1 MYNVYV
7 HANSWHQDIP
17 ELTLEGRDP
26 ELTIEGQDPELTLEG
41 QDPELTLEGQDPEF
55 IYFQDT
61 RFSLANI

>member
-17 ELTLEGRDP
+17 ELTL
-26 ELTIEGQDPELTLEG
+26 EGQDPELTLEG

>member
-17 ELTLEGRDP
+17 ELTLEGR
-26 ELTIEGQDPELTLEG
+26 DPELTLEG